1 MAKTS
6 MAVMNGQSTLIVK
19 LDKETNMVTIDGKI
33 LREIRCPQCKAF
45 VAYDH
50 DLLGTMVKQC
60 PKCGISNT
68 YTFKQLRT
76 SSNLAKINTYLIEKL
91 KGGE

>member
-1 MAKTS
+1 
-6 MAVMNGQSTLIVK
+6 MAVMSGQSILIAK

-33 LREIRCPQCKAF
+33 LREVRCPECKAF
-45 VAYDH
+45 VIYDH

-60 PKCGISNT
+60 PKCGRSNT
-68 YTFKQLRT
+68 FIFKQLRT
-76 SSNLAKINTYLIEKL
+76 SSNLAKIEVYLIEKL